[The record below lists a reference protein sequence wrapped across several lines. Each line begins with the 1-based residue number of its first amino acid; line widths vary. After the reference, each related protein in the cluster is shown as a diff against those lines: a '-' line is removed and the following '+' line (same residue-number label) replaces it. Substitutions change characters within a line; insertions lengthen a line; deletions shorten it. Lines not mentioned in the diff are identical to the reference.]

1 MSPELF
7 WLTLTVAMTGLFWV
21 PYTLNR
27 VMLNGVASAMD
38 NPPAEGFRHAPWA
51 ARQIYAHKNAV
62 ENLAV
67 FAPLVLITQAL
78 GISTG
83 VTATACVM
91 YFWAR
96 LAHYIIYTLG
106 IPMLRTLSFT
116 AGFIAQVMLVLA
128 IFKLA

>member
-1 MSPELF
+1 MSPELL
-7 WLTLTVAMTGLFWV
+7 WLTLTVAMTGLFWI
-21 PYTLNR
+21 PYVLNR
-27 VMLNGVASAMD
+27 IVLSGVTAAMD
-38 NPPAEGFRHAPWA
+38 NPPAEGFRAAPWA
-51 ARQIYAHKNAV
+51 ARQMCAHKNAV
-62 ENLAV
+62 ENLVV

-106 IPMLRTLSFT
+106 IPVLRTLSFA
-116 AGFIAQVMLVLA
+116 AGFIAQAMLVLA
-128 IFKLA
+128 IFRLV